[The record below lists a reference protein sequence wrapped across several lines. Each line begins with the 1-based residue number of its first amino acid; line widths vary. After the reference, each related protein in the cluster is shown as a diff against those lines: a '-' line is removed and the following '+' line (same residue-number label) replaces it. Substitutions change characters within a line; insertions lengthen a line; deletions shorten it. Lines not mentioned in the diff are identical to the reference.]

1 LIGRTI
7 IQRREFLI
15 TTSQM
20 MGGMAVGSML
30 RGTLAAAADSNL
42 VELSATAAVAAIRN
56 GDIKAEDYARA
67 LLDRAQQLASL
78 NAFRTL
84 DREMVL
90 EAARNADKRRA
101 SGAPL
106 RMLHGLPIPVK
117 DSVNT
122 TTLPTSN
129 GTRALANFRPKDD
142 AAVLKPLFAQGA
154 ILMGKTNLHELSFGY
169 TSNDGVF
176 GPVRNPY
183 DPTCVPGGSSG
194 GSAAAVAARIAPLAI
209 GEDTLGSIRVPS
221 ADCGLAGFR
230 PTFGR
235 YPDAGIMPLTEN
247 KFDQV
252 GPLAR
257 SVEDLVLFD
266 DVLIPNSQP
275 VAAKSLRD
283 VRIGISRGF
292 LMSGLDP
299 EVERV
304 SKEALEKLRSA
315 GATIVEAELPQPI
328 PTAQQ
333 IAGTI
338 IRYEMMASIASF
350 LQEEGTGLTFEQMLE
365 RAGQNMQAALKAA
378 AMPPG
383 RPTREAY
390 ETMLG
395 ERERVKTAIRRY
407 FEENGILALAFPA
420 TRIPPPKI
428 GVETEVDINGQKVP
442 MNAAVA
448 RNIAPGSCASMASL
462 VLPAGF
468 TDGGLPIGMEFAG
481 LSGMDREILALG
493 LSLEK
498 VLGPIPAPKI

>member
-1 LIGRTI
+1 LFGRTI

-15 TTSQM
+15 TTSQT
-20 MGGMAVGSML
+20 MGGIVVGSML
-30 RGTLAAAADSNL
+30 RGPLAAAADSNL

-67 LLDRAQQLASL
+67 LLDRAHQLANL

-90 EAARNADKRRA
+90 ESARNADRQRA
-101 SGAPL
+101 FGAKL
-106 RMLHGLPIPVK
+106 GMLHGLPIPVK

-122 TTLPTSN
+122 KTLPTSN

-183 DPTCVPGGSSG
+183 DPTRVPGGSSG

-209 GEDTLGSIRVPS
+209 GEDTLGSIRVP
-221 ADCGLAGFR
+221 ATNCALAGFR

-235 YPDAGIMPLTEN
+235 YPDVGIMPLTEN

-252 GPLAR
+252 CPLAR

-275 VAAKSLRD
+275 IAAKSLRD
-283 VRIGISRGF
+283 VRIGISRRF

-304 SKEALEKLRSA
+304 SREALEKLRSA
-315 GATIVEAELPQPI
+315 GATVVEAELPEPI

-338 IRYEMMASIASF
+338 IRYEMMASIARF

-365 RAGQNMQAALKAA
+365 QAGQNMQAALKAA

-395 ERERVKTAIRRY
+395 QRERLKTAIRRY
-407 FEENGILALAFPA
+407 FEENRILALAFPP

-442 MNAAVA
+442 MNAAVG

>member
-1 LIGRTI
+1 LSIRTRI
-7 IQRREFLI
+7 PRRKFLI
-15 TTSQM
+15 TTSQVV
-20 MGGMAVGSML
+20 GGMVVTSML
-30 RGTLAAAADSNL
+30 PASPVKAADSSL

-56 GDIKAEDYARA
+56 GNIKAEDYARA

-90 EAARNADKRRA
+90 EAARNADRQRM
-101 SGAPL
+101 SGSQL
-106 RMLHGLPIPVK
+106 GMLHGLPIPIK
-117 DSVNT
+117 YSVNT
-122 TTLPTSN
+122 KSMPTSN
-129 GTRALANFRPKDD
+129 GTRALANFKPKDD

-154 ILMGKTNLHELSFGY
+154 IMMGKTNLHELSFGA
-169 TSNDGVF
+169 TSNNAVF

-183 DPTCVPGGSSG
+183 DPTRVPGGSSG

-209 GEDTLGSIRVPS
+209 GEDTLGSIRIPS
-221 ADCGLAGFR
+221 TYCGLAGFR

-266 DVLIPNSQP
+266 DVLVPNSQSI
-275 VAAKSLRD
+275 AAKSLPD

-315 GATIVEAELPQPI
+315 GATLVEAELPEPI
-328 PTAQQ
+328 PSALQ
-333 IAGTI
+333 IALTI
-338 IRYEMMASIASF
+338 VRYETMASISSF
-350 LQEEGTGLTFEQMLE
+350 LQGEGTGLTFEQMLE
-365 RAGQNMQAALKAA
+365 QAGQNIQAAMKAA

-395 ERERVKTAIRRY
+395 QRERLKTAIRRY
-407 FEENGILALAFPA
+407 FEENRILALAFPA
-420 TRIPPPKI
+420 TRIRPPKI

-442 MNAAVA
+442 MIAAAGRNASL
-448 RNIAPGSCASMASL
+448 GSCASMASL
-462 VLPAGF
+462 VLPAGL